1 MLIISRVELDH
12 GRPIRSHVS
21 LKDAAHLLIV
31 HRSRQHDPQPYRA
44 SSMFLVKLALVL
56 VPWERIAQTYHLVDS
71 VHD

>member
-12 GRPIRSHVS
+12 GRSIRSQS
-21 LKDAAHLLIV
+21 QDAAHLLIV

-44 SSMFLVKLALVL
+44 RSMFLVKLALVV